1 MVVWVLAWIIYSL
14 IVLIG
19 LAAMLAPFLMDDDCP
34 SLKPIQSARDGERAQ
49 GSSRSLSMQMDKERR
64 AE

>member
-1 MVVWVLAWIIYSL
+1 MVVWVLAWIIYTL

-34 SLKPIQSARDGERAQ
+34 SLKPNHSARDGGRAQ
-49 GSSRSLSMQMDKERR
+49 GSTRPLSMQMDKERR